1 MTYRELFEQMAVAER
16 LKCNLRHSWTSSG
29 RQESVAEH
37 SWRLTV
43 LAALVSDAFPGID
56 RERLLLLCLFHDMGE
71 AFTGDI
77 PAFEKTAVHEAA
89 EARAVDRWLERLPED
104 IRPRLTGLWRE
115 YEAQETR
122 EAKLAKALDKMETL
136 IQHNEAPL
144 ETWLPLEYQLN
155 FTYGQAQTDGDPYL
169 RGLRAAVNAVSRE
182 KIDREAG
189 GAASGAVE
197 SGGLSKNNA

>member
-1 MTYRELFEQMAVAER
+1 MAVAEQ
-16 LKCNLRHSWTSSG
+16 LKCNLRHSWTSTG

-43 LAALVSDAFPGID
+43 LAALVAGEFPGID
-56 RERLLLLCLFHDMGE
+56 REKLLLLCLFHDMGE

-77 PAFEKTAVHEAA
+77 PAFEKTAAHETT
-89 EARAVDRWLERLPED
+89 EAQAVDRWLAALPAD
-104 IRPRLTGLWRE
+104 IRPWLTDLWRE
-115 YEAQETR
+115 FEAQETR

-169 RGLRAAVNAVSRE
+169 KGLRAAVNAVTRE
-182 KIDREAG
+182 KIDRETPRG
-189 GAASGAVE
+189 
-197 SGGLSKNNA
+197 